1 LHQNDENKEFNEV
14 FTDLLYDVIRDAG
27 VPLNARQ
34 LEQFQKTCRRSARR
48 MEMKIEQMVMD
59 ICRKLQANTKKG
71 FEGVA
76 EDMVKIQGELDSHFN
91 KKQNDYTK
99 LKKDMVPMKKDI
111 KELKAWSHK
120 PVPRIKSTFVPSSER
135 ILDPSEK

>member
-1 LHQNDENKEFNEV
+1 MHQNDENKEFNEV

-91 KKQNDYTK
+91 NIE
-99 LKKDMVPMKKDI
+99 KDI
-111 KELKAWSHK
+111 KKLESWSHK
-120 PVPRIKSTFVPSSER
+120 PVTKQ
-135 ILDPSEK
+135 

>member
-1 LHQNDENKEFNEV
+1 MHQNDENKEFSEV
-14 FTDLLYDVIRDAG
+14 FTDLIYDVIRDAG

-76 EDMVKIQGELDSHFN
+76 EDMGKIQTELDSHFN
-91 KKQNDYTK
+91 TVETDIKK
-99 LKKDMVPMKKDI
+99 LKS
-111 KELKAWSHK
+111 WSHK
-120 PVPRIKSTFVPSSER
+120 PVHARPPAVK
-135 ILDPSEK
+135 